1 MTKIL
6 IVDDSAMDRR
16 MVREILQSE
25 PTWTVMEAQN
35 GREALALCEKSLP
48 DLVLTDLQM
57 PEVGGLELVAELKS
71 SHPKLPVILM
81 TAQGS
86 EEVAVKALR
95 NGADN
100 YIPKSNL
107 ADELLE
113 IVPRML
119 EMYRE
124 DLVHQR
130 LLTHMTHHECRF
142 DLANDLELIHSL
154 IRYLRQGVLQ
164 MTICD
169 ESDQFRVAI
178 ALEEALLNA
187 YYHGNLE
194 LDSSLREED
203 HGKFAQL
210 AEHRRHISPFVD
222 RRIHVQIR
230 LDFDEARFVV
240 GDDGMGFDPSELPD
254 PTDPENLTKPS
265 GRGVLLM
272 RAFMDEVTFNAAGN
286 EVTMVKMRCSPDA
299 EVEDDDDDDA
309 QYEQDDD

>member
-6 IVDDSAMDRR
+6 VVDDSALDRR
-16 MVREILQSE
+16 MVREILQG
-25 PTWTVMEAQN
+25 EAAWVIL
-35 GREALALCEKSLP
+35 EAVDGKDALRQCEADLP

-57 PEVGGLELVAELKS
+57 PEVDGLELVSVLKEK
-71 SHPKLPVILM
+71 HPQLPVILM

-86 EEVAVKALR
+86 EEIAVKALR
-95 NGADN
+95 HGADS
-100 YIPKSNL
+100 YIPKSTL
-107 ADELLE
+107 ADELME

-119 EMYRE
+119 EVYRE
-124 DLVHQR
+124 ELVHRR
-130 LLTHMTHHECRF
+130 LLTHMNHHECRF

-169 ESDQFRVAI
+169 DSDQFRVAI
-178 ALEEALLNA
+178 ALEESLLNA

-203 HGKFAQL
+203 HGKFAKL
-210 AEHRRHISPFVD
+210 AEERRHIPPYRD
-222 RRIHVQIR
+222 RRIHVHIR
-230 LDFDEARFVV
+230 LTPEEATFVV
-240 GDDGMGFDPSELPD
+240 RDDGNGFDPDSLPD

-272 RAFMDEVTFNAAGN
+272 RSFMDDVTFNDQGN
-286 EVTMVKMRCSPDA
+286 QVTMIKNRCSPD
-299 EVEDDDDDDA
+299 ENGDDFDDEYEDD
-309 QYEQDDD
+309 